1 MSAEQASMRARLLSN
16 YLDHADA
23 HGRALERTALRSE
36 SLHMRDILAYGA
48 SRGKLTAQELTRDI
62 LSGRTGAPDVNRR
75 WLATLASVAGLQNI
89 TETDTEFAIKAL
101 SLSID
106 AFTEDRREHNRL
118 NKLRAELLFEQRR
131 YTELDRFIAEHPDVA
146 TYFYGYL
153 DVDSR
158 SPHIRDR
165 SKALSHERWLAGFNR
180 QFLSNNL
187 LPVSLRPGEE
197 APFNRLIT
205 PAVQGPAPAPGQ
217 DPLVTV
223 IMTTYK
229 PVRDDVLQ
237 SARSILSQ
245 TWQNLELLVVDDAS
259 PAEFVPVL
267 DELDALDPRVRVIR
281 QQVNAGTYAARNVGI
296 AQAHGVFIT
305 GQDADDWS
313 HPQRIQTQARHL
325 IEDPDAPGNQVYTV
339 NMTEDLVRIRRGYH
353 PFIPSAPTLMVRTHI
368 LRELGGYLPAR
379 KAADNELRG
388 RVAAYARRP
397 VRHIKD
403 PLIFMRILPDS
414 LSRADF
420 RPGWQHPARRAF
432 WSAYKTWHQQAAP
445 AQLARAGREI
455 SPIHIPPRFTT
466 PPSEPNKLD
475 VVIAAD
481 WCEFGQRQAAA
492 MEEIQQLRRNGH
504 TVGVLHLENAVH
516 ISRTAR
522 TYSAPIQRLIS
533 AGDVTDVLADED
545 FHEVA
550 LLLVR
555 GPELLQFMP
564 HGTTAFRPGRVV
576 VVADKPPVTGDQVH
590 YVPEDCTQ
598 HAAEFFGTRPRW
610 IPTHAAVR
618 AQLTGMV
625 STEQLSSTD
634 WPLAFDPQHWQVRR
648 ERPRNLRPVVGRWGG
663 VLPAAWPAEPDTGVI
678 QVEDTHA
685 EEAEAD
691 DAQPDDP
698 GGDDTQADDTET
710 ALVETSSSETAHGA
724 TAKETMRQI
733 IEMIWPLDG
742 SMDVRLYGDTAAAL
756 RLLGGTRLPSGWMA
770 FSPETISRRTYYRS
784 LDYLVHYPQSGYREG
799 QETAILE
806 AMAAGC
812 VVILPEEYTDTYG
825 EAALYAPPHQVQ
837 DLIRQHHANWNLY
850 LAQSRRAVQYAHLHG
865 NRTFIPTIAEL
876 LTLDHQAQEAHP

>member
-1 MSAEQASMRARLLSN
+1 MRARLLSN
-16 YLDHADA
+16 YLQHAETR
-23 HGRALERTALRSE
+23 GRALERTVLRSE

-48 SRGKLTAQELTRDI
+48 SGGKHTAEELAENI
-62 LSGRTGAPDVNRR
+62 LKGRIKPQDVDSA

-89 TETDTEFAIKAL
+89 KESDTDFAIAAL
-101 SLSID
+101 DLSIA
-106 AFTEDRREHNRL
+106 AFSDDRREFNRL
-118 NKLRAELLFEQRR
+118 NKLRAELLFEQGR
-131 YTELDRFIAEHPDVA
+131 YAELDRLMDQHPDVA

-153 DVDSR
+153 EVDSR
-158 SPHIRDR
+158 SPHVRQR
-165 SKALSHERWLAGFNR
+165 GKALTENRWLAGFNR

-187 LPVSLRPGEE
+187 LPVHLRPGQE
-197 APFNRLIT
+197 APFNRLTT
-205 PAVQGPAPAPGQ
+205 PRVHGPAAAVPGR
-217 DPLVTV
+217 DALVTV
-223 IMTTYK
+223 IMTTYR
-229 PVRDDVLQ
+229 PVREDVIQ
-237 SARSILSQ
+237 SAQSILDQ
-245 TWQNLELLVVDDAS
+245 TWKNLELLVVDDAS
-259 PAEFVPVL
+259 PDEFEPVL
-267 DELDALDPRVRVIR
+267 EELEALDSRVRVIR
-281 QQVNAGTYAARNVGI
+281 QNVNGGTYAARNVGI
-296 AQAHGVFIT
+296 AQAQGVFIT

-313 HPQRIQTQARHL
+313 HPQRIETQANHL
-325 IEDPDAPGNQVYTV
+325 LQDAAAPANQVYTV

-388 RVAAYARRP
+388 RVAAYTRRP

-432 WSAYKTWHQQAAP
+432 WSAYKSWHQQAAP

-598 HAAEFFGTRPRW
+598 HAAEFFGTRPQW

-618 AQLTGMV
+618 AELTGMV

-663 VLPAAWPAEPDTGVI
+663 ELPAAWPAEPDTGVI
-678 QVEDTHA
+678 RVEDSRA
-685 EEAEAD
+685 EEAEEGEAD
-691 DAQPDDP
+691 SAQPDDT
-698 GGDDTQADDTET
+698 GVDDTQADDTET
-710 ALVETSSSETAHGA
+710 ALVETSSSETALGA
-724 TAKETMRQI
+724 TVKETTRQI

-742 SMDVRLYGDTAAAL
+742 SMDVRLYGDTAAAI

-784 LDYLVHYPQSGYREG
+784 LDYFVHYPQPGYREG
-799 QETAILE
+799 QEIAILE